1 MKKLLT
7 ILVLIM
13 LIISFFQITKMYA
26 LYKEQLEGE
35 YNTSLGKWQIKVNET
50 DIISGGYDN
59 TATTWRD
66 LAGVQDGVINGGTW
80 ENDYL
85 HLDGVD
91 DWVNLGQV
99 DFTDQVTLDV
109 TISANEIQSG
119 ERDIVCN
126 YESGGTGIQLNNGV
140 LCFAIYSNGVGYVR
154 LLTGKTITVGEKTRI
169 TGTYDGTNMSLYIN
183 GKLEARKAQTGAI
196 GKPQYNTVMAIGTNP
211 FGENPG
217 GLPANINVY
226 SAKVYNVALT
236 QEQIANEENVA
247 TGLIRSYDARNNST
261 NTSSG
266 QTATFTIAEDQ
277 LGYVPSEYIKD
288 GKIAPGGQAY
298 FDIVIDPSKTDVSI
312 LYKIETTSN
321 ERIPA
326 KFEITNAESYF
337 KKDGETGQITN
348 DTKYIGENSY
358 TSVIPVTKINEGYKN
373 YIRLYFK
380 WVNVEA
386 NNETDSA
393 LAEIENAKLSVPLKI
408 TLKQYTGEVIGNG
421 T

>member
-26 LYKEQLEGE
+26 LYKEKLEGE
-35 YNTSLGKWQIKVNET
+35 YSTSLGKWQIKVNET

-66 LAGVQDGVINGGTW
+66 LAEVQDGVINGGTW
-80 ENDYL
+80 KEDYL
-85 HLDGVD
+85 YLDGVD
-91 DWVNLGQV
+91 DWVNLGRV

-119 ERDIVCN
+119 MGYYTLGN
-126 YESGGTGIQLNNGV
+126 WESGGGGLYCSNGRISFE
-140 LCFAIYSNGVGYVR
+140 LYIDGVGYVQCKSSQTLSVR
-154 LLTGKTITVGEKTRI
+154 EKTRI
-169 TGTYDGTNMSLYIN
+169 TGKYDGTNLSLYIN
-183 GKLEARKAQTGAI
+183 GKLAARNAQTGTIGTPQNNTVIAI
-196 GKPQYNTVMAIGTNP
+196 GVNP
-211 FGENPG
+211 SGNKAEEKF
-217 GLPANINVY
+217 ANINVY
-226 SAKVYNVALT
+226 SAKVYDVALT
-236 QEQIANEENVA
+236 DEEIANGANIT
-247 TGLIRSYDARNNST
+247 TGLLRSYDARNNAT
-261 NTSSG
+261 TSSG
-266 QTATFTIAEDQ
+266 QVATFIIPEDQ
-277 LGYVPSEYIKD
+277 LGYVESEYIKD

-298 FDIVIDPSKTDVSI
+298 FDIVIDPSNTDVSI
-312 LYKIETTSN
+312 IYKIETTSN